1 MIGRFEVDEG
11 YACLST
17 SHTSCDGMM
26 CPLSTG
32 FGCAGAVIVSQRRG
46 RFAAWTRFGHN
57 EIPEYFKEIIL
68 QAIVVELEPAK

>member
-1 MIGRFEVDEG
+1 
-11 YACLST
+11 
-17 SHTSCDGMM
+17 MM